1 MESNLKK
8 YYKIFLN
15 DDLDDDQVNDG
26 IITFDNLSVAEEVKE
41 MLQQISLHVER
52 YYEYLYKD
60 FSKDNDNP
68 FLFFENL
75 SYSEYFL
82 NSISDKQLT
91 SKIFKNIDIFSIIFQ
106 KLGKKMDNEF
116 CGKASFIRY
125 RMEFFLDEIEIE
137 YYSVKEL

>member
-60 FSKDNDNP
+60 FSKDNDN
-68 FLFFENL
+68 F
-75 SYSEYFL
+75 
-82 NSISDKQLT
+82 
-91 SKIFKNIDIFSIIFQ
+91 
-106 KLGKKMDNEF
+106 
-116 CGKASFIRY
+116 R
-125 RMEFFLDEIEIE
+125 
-137 YYSVKEL
+137 